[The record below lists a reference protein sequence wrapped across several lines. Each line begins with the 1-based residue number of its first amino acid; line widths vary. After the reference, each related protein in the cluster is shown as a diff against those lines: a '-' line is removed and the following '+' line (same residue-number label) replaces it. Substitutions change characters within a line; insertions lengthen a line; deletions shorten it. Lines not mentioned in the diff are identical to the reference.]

1 MTELS
6 QTQTGQPIP
15 RWHKWLLWINIG
27 LVSAFFAEVVSGSD
41 MFPYFHAWG
50 ILVVVPLYGLHCLV
64 LATLVFRYGR
74 PTLPALYFAGTLFGL
89 YEAYITKVL
98 WNPPWNGAG
107 ALKIA
112 DVALFETLV
121 LVFFWHVWMSF
132 ILPLLAVESWLT
144 NSNTILGYFPT
155 RLRRF
160 FSGPANWLLIAALGG
175 LFVSFGVKSSG
186 DALRSGL
193 GALTVLGLFGWTW
206 RRLTRGKGYTLE
218 GLLPNRGEFRFLVFL
233 LVALYLFTGL
243 FLRPEAYPPLTGH
256 LTIWVL
262 YAAMIPLLTLALRRS
277 KSIPAELTKGR
288 LPQWLWLAG
297 VLTFTLFAVLAE
309 SLLAP
314 LNMLFGLIGWFTF
327 AFLGVVVSL
336 RLAWGLVKKKSLASD

>member
-15 RWHKWLLWINIG
+15 RWHKWLLWINVG

-98 WNPPWNGAG
+98 WTPPWNGTG

-144 NSNTILGYFPT
+144 NSNTSLSYFPT

-175 LFVSFGVKSSG
+175 LFVSMDVKSPG

-206 RRLTRGKGYTLE
+206 RRLVRGKGYTLE

-233 LVALYLFTGL
+233 LTALYLFTGL

-256 LTIWVL
+256 LAIWAL
-262 YAAMIPLLTLALRRS
+262 YAAMILLLTLALRRS
-277 KSIPAELTKGR
+277 KSTPVELTKGR
-288 LPQWLWLAG
+288 LPQWLWFPG
-297 VLTFTLFAVLAE
+297 VLTFTLFAVLAK
-309 SLLAP
+309 SLLLP
-314 LNMLFGLIGWFTF
+314 LNQLFEVIGWFAF
-327 AFLGVVVSL
+327 AFLGVIVSL
-336 RLAWGLVKKKSLASD
+336 RLAWGLLKGKSSASD